1 MEVRM
6 LKHITPWQVSLA
18 AVTGALALAAIYTN
32 VLIED
37 RQQSLI
43 ESSGYN
49 TVFDASQGA
58 TEFIRLEAAVGRYA
72 LEPSAALL
80 EEVQLRYS
88 IMESRVALLQQGMV
102 RSLIDAQSVS
112 RNALTT
118 LAAVIVRQSRWSMI
132 SGAPATP
139 KSSSTCWRRSKNRP

>member
-1 MEVRM
+1 M

-18 AVTGALALAAIYTN
+18 AVTGALALAAVYTN
-32 VLIED
+32 VLIAD

-58 TEFIRLEAAVGRYA
+58 TELVRLEAAIGRYA
-72 LEPSAALL
+72 REPSSDRSKEAK
-80 EEVQLRYS
+80 LRYA

-102 RSLIDAQSVS
+102 NEPDR
-112 RNALTT
+112 
-118 LAAVIVRQSRWSMI
+118 LAAGTRDALAALAAADRGRKASGRRSR
-132 SGAPATP
+132 APGQCRENPRHAG
-139 KSSSTCWRRSKNRP
+139 RRSKSRP